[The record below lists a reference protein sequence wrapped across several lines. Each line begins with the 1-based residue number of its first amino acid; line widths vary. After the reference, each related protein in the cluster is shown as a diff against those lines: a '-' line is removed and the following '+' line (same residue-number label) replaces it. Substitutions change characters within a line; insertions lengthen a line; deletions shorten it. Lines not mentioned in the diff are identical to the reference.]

1 MTGLPGRRS
10 LLIRGSVPRI
20 SRGRDDDDDDDDD
33 KTHRA
38 SFVPFGARVRT
49 RVRESNNLANLYYRS
64 SDL

>member
-20 SRGRDDDDDDDDD
+20 SRGRDDDDDDD
-33 KTHRA
+33 RA